1 VQNVSTVCDMEL
13 LCDNSH
19 LHEPWDATPKVRR
32 QRRKRPILGR
42 SAVNSSTNSSPS
54 QQQGVQCPTPSSANM
69 LHTWIAAFVSKPMC
83 NPPPP
88 DCHGSVNLAT
98 SCRFLHRIHCQR
110 IFVSSALPQW
120 GHPECGIKAI
130 GVYRSPRICRGSLA
144 ARHLGVAS
152 DEMPGPML
160 DAVQFCASHS
170 VSQVAQHRSE
180 GLRRMI
186 FRLSN
191 YSPMKKP

>member
-1 VQNVSTVCDMEL
+1 MSHAQLSKHAAHLDSSIRKQTHVQ
-13 LCDNSH
+13 
-19 LHEPWDATPKVRR
+19 
-32 QRRKRPILGR
+32 
-42 SAVNSSTNSSPS
+42 
-54 QQQGVQCPTPSSANM
+54 SSATR
-69 LHTWIAAFVSKPMC
+69 LPWVSEFSHIMQIPAQDPLPK
-83 NPPPP
+83 
-88 DCHGSVNLAT
+88 NLCLISTPTMGT
-98 SCRFLHRIHCQR
+98 SRVRNK
-110 IFVSSALPQW
+110 
-120 GHPECGIKAI
+120 GI
-130 GVYRSPRICRGSLA
+130 GVYRSQEFVEAALA

>member
-1 VQNVSTVCDMEL
+1 MEL

-19 LHEPWDATPKVRR
+19 LHEPWGCNAQGSATAQETAYPWSLS
-32 QRRKRPILGR
+32 RKIAQLI
-42 SAVNSSTNSSPS
+42 AVHL
-54 QQQGVQCPTPSSANM
+54 QQQGVQCPTPSSAK
-69 LHTWIAAFVSKPMC
+69 HAAHLDSSIRQQTHV
-83 NPPPP
+83 
-88 DCHGSVNLAT
+88 
-98 SCRFLHRIHCQR
+98 Q
-110 IFVSSALPQW
+110 SSATRLPWVSEFSHIMQIPAQDPLPKNLCLISTPTM
-120 GHPECGIKAI
+120 GDIPSAGIKAI
-130 GVYRSPRICRGSLA
+130 GVYRSPQEFVEAALA

-186 FRLSN
+186 FRAQQLQSDEEALKRG
-191 YSPMKKP
+191 M

>member
-1 VQNVSTVCDMEL
+1 MECNAQGSATAQETAYPWSL
-13 LCDNSH
+13 SRKIAQLIAVH
-19 LHEPWDATPKVRR
+19 L
-32 QRRKRPILGR
+32 
-42 SAVNSSTNSSPS
+42 

-120 GHPECGIKAI
+120 GHPECRNKG
-130 GVYRSPRICRGSLA
+130 
-144 ARHLGVAS
+144 
-152 DEMPGPML
+152 
-160 DAVQFCASHS
+160 
-170 VSQVAQHRSE
+170 HRSLSQPKNLSRQPLQLDTLE
-180 GLRRMI
+180 LHRMKCRAYVRCCAI
-186 FRLSN
+186 LCESFSFA
-191 YSPMKKP
+191 SCPTQI